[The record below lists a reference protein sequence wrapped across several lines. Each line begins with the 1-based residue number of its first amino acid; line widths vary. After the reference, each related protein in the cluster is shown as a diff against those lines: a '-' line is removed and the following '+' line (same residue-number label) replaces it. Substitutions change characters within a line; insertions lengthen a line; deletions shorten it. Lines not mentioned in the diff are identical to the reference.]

1 MRSQQ
6 AKYTA
11 SIPWQTTHASCCV
24 GGMAMRPAP
33 TNNEWVTF
41 AAWFT
46 HCQGFVICREQTAP
60 ISASSQC
67 QHQHCSA
74 HHPLSVSSEGW
85 TLDTVIHYPGSDLFS
100 RGNIGCSHWIF
111 LYGQLV
117 ITAHCKHNPLRPV
130 TVPPLLC
137 ARRLPL
143 CQCQLEKAKKA
154 GVEAGTNNNDSRPF
168 SSP

>member
-1 MRSQQ
+1 MGTICNMIHTLS
-6 AKYTA
+6 
-11 SIPWQTTHASCCV
+11 W
-24 GGMAMRPAP
+24 
-33 TNNEWVTF
+33 
-41 AAWFT
+41 
-46 HCQGFVICREQTAP
+46 ICREQTVP

-117 ITAHCKHNPLRPV
+117 HCKHNPLSHCP
-130 TVPPLLC
+130 TTACSPPTALPMPAGESKESRRRSGHQQQRFQTLLQPITTQHWPSQT
-137 ARRLPL
+137 RLDDAIML
-143 CQCQLEKAKKA
+143 SATQQCTFNTHSK
-154 GVEAGTNNNDSRPF
+154 
-168 SSP
+168 